1 MIWLLLISCIQIF
14 WSKTLDISCRLF
26 RTLWDGKIFG
36 VYFHRHD
43 GSYSLSVVYSRYSS
57 PLASSFFKATSSN
70 LICLASCRCLKWT
83 VSENHRTRK
92 YFRLMNAKLVFFK
105 NAFNIFVCQSYCGV
119 RFGSFTRVPGV
130 WLSGLF
136 SIPWILRPWGCLLSH
151 CCPRNRWILREK
163 EDIVSN
169 LYILNCPFSLR
180 LYENCMADCSA
191 LLGEFPRPFV
201 FRQTHLEISEIRLYR
216 RLFSSRYLP
225 VVGL

>member
-136 SIPWILRPWGCLLSH
+136 SIPWILRPWGCLLSRCCHPGIAGYFARRRTLCQICIFWIVLFH
-151 CCPRNRWILREK
+151 CGYMKIAWQTVQLFWGNFH
-163 EDIVSN
+163 D
-169 LYILNCPFSLR
+169 
-180 LYENCMADCSA
+180 
-191 LLGEFPRPFV
+191 LLFFAKP
-201 FRQTHLEISEIRLYR
+201 I
-216 RLFSSRYLP
+216 
-225 VVGL
+225 